1 MGCPKQTSA
10 ASPADCHGNVFG
22 FSGIWELFVKRVVRN
37 VSLAVC
43 LGCLA
48 AVGRVAVGCGPAAEP
63 SGKPTEPAPI
73 DARADPSA
81 LFVEE
86 FLKGLVDQNWA
97 EAHARLSVSAQAK
110 FTSEGLKARFR
121 KGAAGA
127 LPSKAAVD
135 WTQSKAVLPPDSQFV
150 AREQFGIDT
159 DDPVSSWTRWVRLRL
174 RAETESNAAVEF
186 DVLALTVSQ
195 NSETRIGYVRFE
207 FARSTSD

>member
-10 ASPADCHGNVFG
+10 SSPADCHGNVFG

-86 FLKGLVDQNWA
+86 FLKGLVGSEVGRGACAALRVRPSASSLRKAQGQVPQRGGGSSA
-97 EAHARLSVSAQAK
+97 EQSGGRLDSIESRPAP
-110 FTSEGLKARFR
+110 GLAVRR
-121 KGAAGA
+121 KG
-127 LPSKAAVD
+127 
-135 WTQSKAVLPPDSQFV
+135 T
-150 AREQFGIDT
+150 FGIEHRRSGLLMDSVG
-159 DDPVSSWTRWVRLRL
+159 PVT
-174 RAETESNAAVEF
+174 
-186 DVLALTVSQ
+186 
-195 NSETRIGYVRFE
+195 
-207 FARSTSD
+207 ARV